1 MSDHDASFS
10 LKDIA
15 VPAFGP
21 SILYGVSNGA
31 ILPVVALTARE
42 LGASLATSGLIVGLV
57 GIGSLVSNIPAA
69 MFTSRHGERRSMVG
83 AAVLSVTALLLCIFA
98 GALWMLATG
107 VFMVG
112 MASSVF
118 LLARQG
124 YMIDAVPAHMRAR
137 ALSTLAGTMRI
148 GVFAGPFAGAAL
160 IHFMGLQGAYWVA
173 AVAKAGAGL
182 IARCAPDRAR
192 RRRGRGC
199 WTWRARIARCT

>member
-83 AAVLSVTALLLCIFA
+83 AAALSVVALLLCIFA
-98 GALWMLATG
+98 GTLWMLATG

-124 YMIDAVPAHMRAR
+124 YMIDAVPAYMRAR
-137 ALSTLAGTMRI
+137 APCPRWPA
-148 GVFAGPFAGAAL
+148 P
-160 IHFMGLQGAYWVA
+160 
-173 AVAKAGAGL
+173 
-182 IARCAPDRAR
+182 CASACSPGRSPAR
-192 RRRGRGC
+192 R
-199 WTWRARIARCT
+199 